1 MKNEAIRKILDNH
14 SVPCYEKD
22 GHIFADTM
30 IAGYSQFDDVDDLT
44 GYTRKQVYEWL
55 GY

>member
-1 MKNEAIRKILDNH
+1 MRNEAIRKILEDH
-14 SVPCYEKD
+14 SIPCYEKD

-30 IAGYSQFDDVDDLT
+30 IAGSSVFEDVEDLT
-44 GYTRKQVYEWL
+44 GCTRKQIYEWI

>member
-1 MKNEAIRKILDNH
+1 MANEAIRKILDNH

-22 GHIFADTM
+22 GRIFADTM
-30 IAGYSQFDDVDDLT
+30 ISGSSVFDEVDDLT